1 MNSANINLHC
11 YYSNNT
17 YLHNFCLFDMGSFWT
32 KIYKNLV
39 HLSIIH
45 HLM

>member
-1 MNSANINLHC
+1 MNIANINLHGYC
-11 YYSNNT
+11 SNNT
-17 YLHNFCLFDMGSFWT
+17 YLHNFCLSDVDSFWT